1 MAERP
6 TYKLRFLDPKKRFPA
21 MPEQPAGRSYG
32 VVWKLFGEDPH
43 ESCYVVEFVGKSH
56 VSLLGYVCVSGEVY
70 KVDRPVNEASLPDD
84 PDMQLIL
91 DESDSNIGEIA
102 VRGTD
107 GTMYFPGAS
116 HRLSRRHHART
127 IRSRDVEFDAQPSL
141 RRVHGL
147 DVLAL
152 RGICRF

>member
-1 MAERP
+1 MAERL

-56 VSLLGYVCVSGEVY
+56 VSLLGYVSVSGEVY
-70 KVDRPVNEASLPDD
+70 KVDRPVNEMSLPDD

-91 DESDSNIGEIA
+91 DESDSNIGGDCGQGYRWDD
-102 VRGTD
+102 VL
-107 GTMYFPGAS
+107 PGAS

-152 RGICRF
+152 RDIRRF

>member
-56 VSLLGYVCVSGEVY
+56 VSLLGYVSVSGEVY
-70 KVDRPVNEASLPDD
+70 KADRPVNE
-84 PDMQLIL
+84 
-91 DESDSNIGEIA
+91 
-102 VRGTD
+102 
-107 GTMYFPGAS
+107 
-116 HRLSRRHHART
+116 SRCPT
-127 IRSRDVEFDAQPSL
+127 IPT
-141 RRVHGL
+141 
-147 DVLAL
+147 
-152 RGICRF
+152 CN